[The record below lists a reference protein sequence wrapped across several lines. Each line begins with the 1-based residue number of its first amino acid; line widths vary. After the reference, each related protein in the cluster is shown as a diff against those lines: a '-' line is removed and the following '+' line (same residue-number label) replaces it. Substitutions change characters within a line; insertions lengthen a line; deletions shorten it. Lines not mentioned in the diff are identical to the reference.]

1 MLKLKINM
9 KLCIIGG
16 GLTGLSL
23 ARALIKKGLFVDIF
37 LGKKSLDFN
46 RSRTIGISNDNLIYF
61 NKEILDIKKLLWD
74 IKKIEIYS
82 EYLRNEKIL
91 NFENNNKT
99 LFAILRN
106 YKLQSKLLISL
117 KKEKLCKFKNN
128 FNYKLSNL
136 KKYKL
141 IINCENNNYFSKR
154 FFARS
159 LKKKYNSFAYTT
171 ILKHKKIRNNVASQT
186 FTKNGP
192 LAFLP
197 LSELETSVVYSIKN
211 KKDINLEELIKKYN
225 TKYSI
230 TNFGISHFFELK
242 SSNLRTYYYKNILA
256 FGDLLHRLHPLAGQG
271 FNMTIRDIQDL
282 SNLIDLKLKNGLE
295 VDNSICVD
303 FQNNT
308 RHKNYLFS
316 SGIDFIYEFFNLETK
331 MDNNIISKSVRL
343 IGKNKFLNRTFK
355 NLANRGFKI

>member
-1 MLKLKINM
+1 M
-9 KLCIIGG
+9 KLCILGG

-23 ARALIKKGLFVDIF
+23 AKSLVKKGLSIDIF
-37 LGKKSLDFN
+37 LNEKKTDLN

-61 NKEILDIKKLLWD
+61 NREILDIKKLLWD

-82 EYLRNEKIL
+82 DNLKNEKIL
-91 NFENNNKT
+91 NFENKNKT
-99 LFAILRN
+99 LFAIIRN
-106 YKLQSKLLISL
+106 YKLQSKLLTSL
-117 KKEKLCKFKNN
+117 KKDSLCNFKNN
-128 FNYKLSNL
+128 FDYSLLNS
-136 KKYKL
+136 KKYNL
-141 IINCENNNYFSKR
+141 IINCENNNYFSKK

-159 LKKKYNSFAYTT
+159 LKKKYDSFAYTT
-171 ILKHKKIRNNVASQT
+171 ILKHKKISNNVASQI

-197 LSELETSVVYSIKN
+197 LSETETSIVYSIKG
-211 KKDINLEELIKKYN
+211 KKNINLKELIKKYN
-225 TKYSI
+225 PKYSI
-230 TNFGISHFFELK
+230 TNFGTSNFFELK

-282 SNLIDLKLKNGLE
+282 SNLIDLKLKNGLDL
-295 VDNSICVD
+295 DNSICEH
-303 FQNNT
+303 FQNAT
-308 RHKNYLFS
+308 RYKNYLFS

-355 NLANRGFKI
+355 NIANRGFKI

>member
-9 KLCIIGG
+9 KLCILGG

-23 ARALIKKGLFVDIF
+23 AKSLVKKGLSVDIF
-37 LGKKSLDFN
+37 LSKKNLDFDS
-46 RSRTIGISNDNLIYF
+46 SRTIGISNDNLIYF

-82 EYLRNEKIL
+82 DNLKSEKIL
-91 NFENNNKT
+91 NFENNNKS

-106 YKLQSKLLISL
+106 NELQSKLLTSL
-117 KKEKLCKFKNN
+117 KKEKLCKFRNN
-128 FNYKLSNL
+128 FNYQLSNL
-136 KKYKL
+136 KNYGL
-141 IINCENNNYFSKR
+141 IINCENNNYFSKKY
-154 FFARS
+154 FARR
-159 LKKKYNSFAYTT
+159 LKKKYNSVAYTT
-171 ILKHKKIRNNVASQT
+171 ILKHKKITNNVASQI

-197 LSELETSVVYSIKN
+197 LSELQTSVVYSIKG
-211 KKDINLEELIKKYN
+211 KKNINLEELIKKYN

-230 TNFGISHFFELK
+230 INFGVSNFFELK
-242 SSNLRTYYYKNILA
+242 SSNLRTYYHKNILA

-271 FNMTIRDIQDL
+271 FNMTIRDIRDL
-282 SNLIDLKLKNGLE
+282 SNLIEHKLKNGLE
-295 VDNSICVD
+295 LDNSICED
-303 FQNNT
+303 FQNIT

-316 SGIDFIYEFFNLETK
+316 SGIDFIYEFFNLESK
-331 MDNNIISKSVRL
+331 MNNNIITKSVRL

-355 NLANRGFKI
+355 NIANRGFRI

>member
-1 MLKLKINM
+1 M
-9 KLCIIGG
+9 KLCILGG

-23 ARALIKKGLFVDIF
+23 AKSLIKKGLSVDIF
-37 LGKKSLDFN
+37 LSKKSLDFN
-46 RSRTIGISNDNLIYF
+46 RSRTIGISNDNLLYF
-61 NKEILDIKKLLWD
+61 NKEILDIKELLWD

-82 EYLRNEKIL
+82 DNLRNEKIL

-106 YKLQSKLLISL
+106 YKLQTKLLRSL

-128 FNYKLSNL
+128 FNYKISNL

-154 FFARS
+154 FFVRS
-159 LKKKYNSFAYTT
+159 LKKKYDSFAYTT
-171 ILKHKKIRNNVASQT
+171 ILKHKKIQNNAASQI

-197 LSELETSVVYSIKN
+197 LSELETSVVYSIKG
-211 KKDINLEELIKKYN
+211 KKNINLKELIKKYN

-282 SNLIDLKLKNGLE
+282 NNLIDLKLKSGLE
-295 VDNSICVD
+295 VDNSICED
-303 FQNNT
+303 FQNTT
-308 RHKNYLFS
+308 RSKNYLFS

-343 IGKNKFLNRTFK
+343 IGKNKFLNSTFK
-355 NLANRGFKI
+355 NIANRGFKI

>member
-1 MLKLKINM
+1 M
-9 KLCIIGG
+9 KLCILGG

-23 ARALIKKGLFVDIF
+23 AKSLIKKGLSVDIF
-37 LGKKSLDFN
+37 LSKKNLDLN
-46 RSRTIGISNDNLIYF
+46 KSRTIGISNDNLIYF
-61 NKEILDIKKLLWD
+61 NEEILDIKKLLWD

-82 EYLRNEKIL
+82 DNLRNEKIL

-99 LFAILRN
+99 LFALLRN
-106 YKLQSKLLISL
+106 YQLQSNLFTSL
-117 KKEKLCKFKNN
+117 KKEKLCKLKNN
-128 FNYKLSNL
+128 FSYKLSNL

-141 IINCENNNYFSKR
+141 IINCENDNYFSKK

-171 ILKHKKIRNNVASQT
+171 ILKHKKITNDTATQI

-197 LSELETSVVYSIKN
+197 LSELETSVVYSIKG
-211 KKDINLEELIKKYN
+211 KKNINLKELIKKYN

-230 TNFGISHFFELK
+230 KNFGISNFFELK

-271 FNMTIRDIQDL
+271 FNMTIRDIRDL
-282 SNLIDLKLKNGLE
+282 SNIIDLKLKSGLE

-303 FQNNT
+303 FQNTT

-316 SGIDFIYEFFNLETK
+316 RGIDFIYEFFNLETK
-331 MDNNIISKSVRL
+331 MNNNIISNSVRIL
-343 IGKNKFLNRTFK
+343 GKNKFLNRTFK
-355 NLANRGFKI
+355 NIANKGFEI

>member
-9 KLCIIGG
+9 KLCILGG

-23 ARALIKKGLFVDIF
+23 AKSLIKKGLSVDIF
-37 LGKKSLDFN
+37 LSKKNLN
-46 RSRTIGISNDNLIYF
+46 LNKSRTIGISNDNLIYF

-82 EYLRNEKIL
+82 DNLKSEKIL

-117 KKEKLCKFKNN
+117 KKEKLCKFKYN
-128 FNYKLSNL
+128 FNYQISNL
-136 KKYKL
+136 KKYTL
-141 IINCENNNYFSKR
+141 IINCENNNYFSKKY
-154 FFARS
+154 FARR
-159 LKKKYNSFAYTT
+159 LKKKYDSVAYTT
-171 ILKHKKIRNNVASQT
+171 ILKHKKITNNVASQI

-197 LSELETSVVYSIKN
+197 LSELQTSVVYSIKG
-211 KKDINLEELIKKYN
+211 KKNINLEELIKKYN

-230 TNFGISHFFELK
+230 LNFGVSNFFELK
-242 SSNLRTYYYKNILA
+242 SSNLRTYYHKNILA

-271 FNMTIRDIQDL
+271 FNMTIRDIRDL
-282 SNLIDLKLKNGLE
+282 SNLIEHKLKNGLE
-295 VDNSICVD
+295 LDNSICED
-303 FQNNT
+303 FQNIT

-331 MDNNIISKSVRL
+331 MNNNIISKSVRL

-355 NLANRGFKI
+355 NIANRGFRI